1 MTGTYA
7 PDSAQGKDGDFYFN
21 SVTFEIYNK
30 VSGSW
35 QKIANLGGSGSQST
49 YTLTLT
55 SESDCGELS
64 GNGTF
69 MSGTWVTIKAEPYS
83 IYEFEGWYNGSTL
96 VSQNAEYSF
105 SMPAENV
112 LYEAKYAA
120 RQDLA
125 PFSFIAGEDY
135 CIVTGVTNPSVTEL
149 VVPDCVTE
157 IREMAFINCKSLVSL
172 TLPIADQQMS
182 YLFSVSVPTSLKTII
197 LSEGVTTIAPEAF
210 KDFSYITDIY
220 FPSTLTRIGKNAFSG
235 CTALQ
240 NYHITDLASFCELYA
255 ESSLLWTG
263 DNLYL
268 NGELVTELVVPDG
281 VFSLGNAFAFYER
294 LTSVTMPNSVVNIG
308 YEAFRGC
315 SYLKSIKF
323 SENLMAIGACAFY
336 SCTRLSDVELP
347 RTVRSI
353 GERAFQECSS
363 LRNIVIPEGV
373 TSIALWAFYYSGLR
387 SIVIPKSVV
396 YIGDA
401 AFSSNSSLGSVYYGG
416 SQAEWEAIT
425 IKTSNMDL
433 TNSTIYYYSETQP
446 TEAGNYWHY
455 DVDGVTPV
463 IW

>member
-1 MTGTYA
+1 MTGTSV
-7 PDSAQGKDGDFYFN
+7 PENEQGKDGDFYFN
-21 SVTFEIYNK
+21 SVTFDIYNK

-35 QKIANLGGSGSQST
+35 QKIANVGGGSQST

-55 SESDCGELS
+55 SESGGGELS
-64 GNGTF
+64 GGGTF
-69 MSGTWVTIKAEPYS
+69 TSGAWVTIKAEPYAV
-83 IYEFEGWYNGSTL
+83 YEFEGWYNGSTL

-112 LYEAKYAA
+112 LYEAKFSV

-125 PFSFIAGEDY
+125 PFSFVAGKDY
-135 CIVTGVTNPSVTEL
+135 CIVTGVTNISVTEL
-149 VVPDCVTE
+149 VIPDCVTE

-281 VFSLGNAFAFYER
+281 VFSVGNAFAYYKQ
-294 LTSVTMPNSVVNIG
+294 LISVTMPDSVVNIG
-308 YEAFRGC
+308 SGAFADC
-315 SYLKSIKF
+315 SSLNSITF
-323 SENLMAIGACAFY
+323 SENLVSIGGSAF
-336 SCTRLSDVELP
+336 SGCTRLSNVEIP
-347 RTVRSI
+347 KTVRSI
-353 GERAFQECSS
+353 GESAFADCTS
-363 LRNIVIPEGV
+363 LKQIVIPEGV
-373 TSIALWAFYYSGLR
+373 TSIARRAFEGSGVR

-396 YIGDA
+396 YIA
-401 AFSSNSSLGSVYYGG
+401 ESAFVSNSYLGSVYYGG

-425 IKTSNMDL
+425 IKGSNTDL
-433 TNSTIYYYSETQP
+433 KGSTIYYYSETQP